1 MGLCHFGASASVIW
15 RRMGCPLFVAVALQR
30 LDINP
35 PSGEARD
42 IEQGGDAVVKERV
55 GFQMPHIYVILFVFT
70 AIAAVLAH
78 FISAGL
84 YDWVMLENG
93 RVAINPESYRQVE
106 ATPVSLEQFMLAI
119 PQGLVDA
126 SMVVFFTFIIGGMFM
141 VIRTTGVIDIAVDK
155 LTRRP
160 ANRSVLIL
168 PLMTAGFSAGVLNPI
183 NTGLG
188 QMIAE
193 VPIYSG
199 AGLRSMLFLLLVGSG
214 VLNIT
219 RYALKVRANPEFS
232 LMADDSKEAEKRRH

>member
-1 MGLCHFGASASVIW
+1 
-15 RRMGCPLFVAVALQR
+15 
-30 LDINP
+30 
-35 PSGEARD
+35 
-42 IEQGGDAVVKERV
+42 
-55 GFQMPHIYVILFVFT
+55 
-70 AIAAVLAH
+70 
-78 FISAGL
+78 
-84 YDWVMLENG
+84 
-93 RVAINPESYRQVE
+93 
-106 ATPVSLEQFMLAI
+106 MLAI

-126 SMVVFFTFIIGGMFM
+126 SMVVFFTFIIGGMFI

-155 LTRRP
+155 LTRRL

-168 PLMTAGFSAGVLNPI
+168 PLMIALRFDSITAVGVALLVTTAGFSAGVLSPI

-199 AGLRSMLFLLLVGSG
+199 AGLRSMLFLLLIGSG

-219 RYALKVRANPEFS
+219 RCALKVRANPEFS